1 MGWTVLIAAAL
12 PLLVATTAPAAPHV
26 ERRADGAVRLQAN
39 NATLGEVLEAMADEV
54 GFVALIDDGAA
65 GHRLAN
71 LTVSTPS
78 VEDAL
83 RDLLRDY
90 NYALIYEGEDDALQ
104 RVIVLAPASKGAVR
118 SAPPAPPRRPAK
130 KGAKGARPAGPVVI
144 RR

>member
-1 MGWTVLIAAAL
+1 MAVAAILPLLIAAR
-12 PLLVATTAPAAPHV
+12 APAAAPRV
-26 ERRADGAVRLQAN
+26 ELRADGAVRLQAN

-54 GFVALIDDGAA
+54 GFVALVDDGAA

-71 LTVSTPS
+71 LTVATPS
-78 VEDAL
+78 IEDAL

-90 NYALIYEGEDDALQ
+90 NYALIYEGDDDALQ
-104 RVIVLAPASKGAVR
+104 RVIVLAPGAKGVVR
-118 SAPPAPPRRPAK
+118 SAPPAPPRRPVK